1 MPTRN
6 GKFITLEGGEGSGKS
21 TQAKLLGAALEKRGH
36 RVTLTREPGGSPGA
50 ELIRKLLVEGGAAR
64 WDAMAETLLF
74 LAARRVH
81 LRDTIVPAL
90 RRGDLVI
97 CDRFADSTIA
107 YQGIA
112 GGLGRANVEQLS
124 AMALDPGAPKPDL
137 TLIFDLP
144 VEQGLARAKQRGEH
158 ENRFESLGTDFHRRL
173 RDAFL
178 EIARSDPGR
187 CVVIDA
193 QPTREL
199 IAASIEAIAVA
210 RLKL

>member
-1 MPTRN
+1 MPPTQGR
-6 GKFITLEGGEGSGKS
+6 FITLEGGEGSGKS
-21 TQAKLLGAALEKRGH
+21 TQAKLLGAALMRRGYG
-36 RVTLTREPGGSPGA
+36 VTLTREPGGAPGA
-50 ELIRKLLVEGGAAR
+50 ELIRKLLVEGGGAR
-64 WDAMAETLLF
+64 WDAMSETLLF

-97 CDRFADSTIA
+97 CDRFMDSTIA

-112 GGLGRANVEQLS
+112 RGLGRANVEQLS
-124 AMALDPGAPKPDL
+124 ALALDANTPKPGL

-144 VEQGLARAKQRGEH
+144 VAQGLARAKARSGK
-158 ENRFESLGTDFHRRL
+158 ENRFESLGIEFHQRL
-173 RDAFL
+173 RDGYL
-178 EIARSDPGR
+178 EIARLDPDR

-193 QPTREL
+193 LPTPET
-199 IAASIEAIAVA
+199 IAAQIEAIAVA